1 MLQATAAVMR
11 GRRRVSF
18 FRPRTV
24 GPCRPALPPSFPSS
38 KNPPQSSLHGPD
50 PLHGVTPAGPIRE
63 SKVTIIHILVSRS
76 VRIRDLAVIATPSI
90 SDDADFALGEHDL
103 TDFVR
108 GVMLHELM
116 ALLEVV
122 GGGDVTTGVGR
133 VDLNR
138 FLRSFH
144 PPEEGLLQL
153 LAGKTRGPQ

>member
-50 PLHGVTPAGPIRE
+50 PLHGVAAVFRE
-63 SKVTIIHILVSRS
+63 SKETTITHILVSRS
-76 VRIRDLAVIATPSI
+76 VRIRDLADSVKTTF

-108 GVMLHELM
+108 GVTIHELM

-122 GGGDVTTGVGR
+122 GGHNVGGG
-133 VDLNR
+133 
-138 FLRSFH
+138 
-144 PPEEGLLQL
+144 E
-153 LAGKTRGPQ
+153 

>member
-50 PLHGVTPAGPIRE
+50 ALHGVRCRRGTVRE
-63 SKVTIIHILVSRS
+63 SKVTINHPYPCFSIRQNTRS
-76 VRIRDLAVIATPSI
+76 CRNCYHRPSI

-108 GVMLHELM
+108 GV
-116 ALLEVV
+116 ARY
-122 GGGDVTTGVGR
+122 T
-133 VDLNR
+133 N
-138 FLRSFH
+138 
-144 PPEEGLLQL
+144 
-153 LAGKTRGPQ
+153 

>member
-50 PLHGVTPAGPIRE
+50 PLHGVAVAGPVRE
-63 SKVTIIHILVSRS
+63 LKVTNTHILVSRS
-76 VRIRDLAVIATPSI
+76 VRIRDLAGNVTTT

-103 TDFVR
+103 TDFIR
-108 GVMLHELM
+108 GVTIHELM
-116 ALLEVV
+116 ALLECLAKLR
-122 GGGDVTTGVGR
+122 GG
-133 VDLNR
+133 
-138 FLRSFH
+138 
-144 PPEEGLLQL
+144 E
-153 LAGKTRGPQ
+153 

>member
-50 PLHGVTPAGPIRE
+50 ALHGVAAAGVVRE
-63 SKVTIIHILVSRS
+63 SKGTTTIIHILVSRS
-76 VRIRDLAVIATPSI
+76 VRIRDLAVIATSR

-108 GVMLHELM
+108 GVIIHELM

-122 GGGDVTTGVGR
+122 GGHNVGGG
-133 VDLNR
+133 
-138 FLRSFH
+138 
-144 PPEEGLLQL
+144 E
-153 LAGKTRGPQ
+153 

>member
-50 PLHGVTPAGPIRE
+50 PLHGVAPAGGVRE
-63 SKVTIIHILVSRS
+63 LKVTTIIILVSRS
-76 VRIRDLAVIATPSI
+76 VRIRDLAVNAITI

-108 GVMLHELM
+108 GVILHELM

-122 GGGDVTTGVGR
+122 GGDDVGDGIV
-133 VDLNR
+133 
-138 FLRSFH
+138 
-144 PPEEGLLQL
+144 Q
-153 LAGKTRGPQ
+153 

>member
-50 PLHGVTPAGPIRE
+50 PLHGVAVAGVVRE
-63 SKVTIIHILVSRS
+63 FKVTIIHILVSRS
-76 VRIRDLAVIATPSI
+76 VRIRDTAGKFTTTF

-103 TDFVR
+103 TDFAR
-108 GVMLHELM
+108 W
-116 ALLEVV
+116 A
-122 GGGDVTTGVGR
+122 
-133 VDLNR
+133 
-138 FLRSFH
+138 
-144 PPEEGLLQL
+144 
-153 LAGKTRGPQ
+153 

>member
-50 PLHGVTPAGPIRE
+50 PLHGVAVAGDVRE
-63 SKVTIIHILVSRS
+63 LKVTTTKHILVSRS
-76 VRIRDLAVIATPSI
+76 VRIRDLAPTMATPSTSI

-108 GVMLHELM
+108 GVTIHELM

-122 GGGDVTTGVGR
+122 GGHNVGGG
-133 VDLNR
+133 
-138 FLRSFH
+138 
-144 PPEEGLLQL
+144 E
-153 LAGKTRGPQ
+153 

>member
-50 PLHGVTPAGPIRE
+50 PLHGFVAAGRE
-63 SKVTIIHILVSRS
+63 SKVIIPHILVSRS
-76 VRIRDLAVIATPSI
+76 VRIRDLAAKAISSI

-108 GVMLHELM
+108 GVINHELM
-116 ALLEVV
+116 ALLECLEKLR
-122 GGGDVTTGVGR
+122 GG
-133 VDLNR
+133 
-138 FLRSFH
+138 
-144 PPEEGLLQL
+144 E
-153 LAGKTRGPQ
+153 

>member
-1 MLQATAAVMR
+1 MMLQATAAVMR

-50 PLHGVTPAGPIRE
+50 PLHGGAGVGRE
-63 SKVTIIHILVSRS
+63 SKATIIHILVSRS
-76 VRIRDLAVIATPSI
+76 VRIRDLAENATTIS

-103 TDFVR
+103 TDFLR
-108 GVMLHELM
+108 GVILHELM

-122 GGGDVTTGVGR
+122 GGDDVGGG
-133 VDLNR
+133 
-138 FLRSFH
+138 
-144 PPEEGLLQL
+144 E
-153 LAGKTRGPQ
+153 

>member
-50 PLHGVTPAGPIRE
+50 PLHGVAVVGAVRE
-63 SKVTIIHILVSRS
+63 LKVTIESNLLVSRS
-76 VRIRDLAVIATPSI
+76 VRIRDLAVNFPTSI

-108 GVMLHELM
+108 GVII
-116 ALLEVV
+116 
-122 GGGDVTTGVGR
+122 T
-133 VDLNR
+133 N
-138 FLRSFH
+138 
-144 PPEEGLLQL
+144 
-153 LAGKTRGPQ
+153 

>member
-50 PLHGVTPAGPIRE
+50 PLHGVAVAGVVRE
-63 SKVTIIHILVSRS
+63 SKVTTIHILVSRS
-76 VRIRDLAVIATPSI
+76 VRIRDLAEHATTTIII

-108 GVMLHELM
+108 GVIPHELM
-116 ALLEVV
+116 ALLECLEKLR
-122 GGGDVTTGVGR
+122 GG
-133 VDLNR
+133 
-138 FLRSFH
+138 
-144 PPEEGLLQL
+144 E
-153 LAGKTRGPQ
+153 

>member
-50 PLHGVTPAGPIRE
+50 ALHGVAGVGRE
-63 SKVTIIHILVSRS
+63 SKVTITPTIIIIHILVSRS
-76 VRIRDLAVIATPSI
+76 VRIRDLAVIATSR

-108 GVMLHELM
+108 GVTLHELM
-116 ALLEVV
+116 ALLECLEKLR
-122 GGGDVTTGVGR
+122 GG
-133 VDLNR
+133 
-138 FLRSFH
+138 
-144 PPEEGLLQL
+144 E
-153 LAGKTRGPQ
+153 

>member
-1 MLQATAAVMR
+1 MLQATAAVMH

-50 PLHGVTPAGPIRE
+50 PLHGVAAGGRE
-63 SKVTIIHILVSRS
+63 SKVTKSHILVSRS
-76 VRIRDLAVIATPSI
+76 VRIRDLAVRATTTR

-108 GVMLHELM
+108 GVIIHELM
-116 ALLEVV
+116 ALLECLEKLR
-122 GGGDVTTGVGR
+122 GG
-133 VDLNR
+133 
-138 FLRSFH
+138 
-144 PPEEGLLQL
+144 E
-153 LAGKTRGPQ
+153 

>member
-50 PLHGVTPAGPIRE
+50 PLHGAAGEVGVLRE
-63 SKVTIIHILVSRS
+63 SKPTTTSHILVSRS
-76 VRIRDLAVIATPSI
+76 VRIRDLAVNITTTSI

-108 GVMLHELM
+108 GVTQHELM
-116 ALLEVV
+116 ALLECLEKLR
-122 GGGDVTTGVGR
+122 GG
-133 VDLNR
+133 
-138 FLRSFH
+138 
-144 PPEEGLLQL
+144 E
-153 LAGKTRGPQ
+153 

>member
-18 FRPRTV
+18 FRPRTA

-50 PLHGVTPAGPIRE
+50 PLHGVAVEGVVRE
-63 SKVTIIHILVSRS
+63 SKVTTTPHILVSRS
-76 VRIRDLAVIATPSI
+76 VRIRDLAESVTTTSS

-108 GVMLHELM
+108 GVIKHELM
-116 ALLEVV
+116 ALLECLEKLR
-122 GGGDVTTGVGR
+122 GG
-133 VDLNR
+133 
-138 FLRSFH
+138 
-144 PPEEGLLQL
+144 E
-153 LAGKTRGPQ
+153 

>member
-50 PLHGVTPAGPIRE
+50 PLHGVAAAGEVRE
-63 SKVTIIHILVSRS
+63 SKPTTMSHILVSRS
-76 VRIRDLAVIATPSI
+76 VRIRDLAVSVTTTTSGGT

-108 GVMLHELM
+108 GVTIHELM

-122 GGGDVTTGVGR
+122 GGDDVGGG
-133 VDLNR
+133 
-138 FLRSFH
+138 
-144 PPEEGLLQL
+144 E
-153 LAGKTRGPQ
+153 

>member
-50 PLHGVTPAGPIRE
+50 PLHGAAAPGEVRE
-63 SKVTIIHILVSRS
+63 SKVTTPHILVSRS
-76 VRIRDLAVIATPSI
+76 VRIRDLAENGTRSR

-108 GVMLHELM
+108 GVILHELM
-116 ALLEVV
+116 ALLECLEKLR
-122 GGGDVTTGVGR
+122 GG
-133 VDLNR
+133 
-138 FLRSFH
+138 
-144 PPEEGLLQL
+144 E
-153 LAGKTRGPQ
+153 

>member
-50 PLHGVTPAGPIRE
+50 ALHGVAVAGVVRE
-63 SKVTIIHILVSRS
+63 SKVTISHILVSRS
-76 VRIRDLAVIATPSI
+76 VRIRDLAVNATTSI

-108 GVMLHELM
+108 GVINHELM
-116 ALLEVV
+116 ALLECLEKLR
-122 GGGDVTTGVGR
+122 GG
-133 VDLNR
+133 
-138 FLRSFH
+138 
-144 PPEEGLLQL
+144 E
-153 LAGKTRGPQ
+153 

>member
-50 PLHGVTPAGPIRE
+50 PLHGVPVAGEVRE
-63 SKVTIIHILVSRS
+63 SKVTTTITHILVSRS
-76 VRIRDLAVIATPSI
+76 VRIRDLAENVTTISI

-108 GVMLHELM
+108 GVINHELM

-122 GGGDVTTGVGR
+122 GGHNDGGG
-133 VDLNR
+133 
-138 FLRSFH
+138 
-144 PPEEGLLQL
+144 E
-153 LAGKTRGPQ
+153 

>member
-50 PLHGVTPAGPIRE
+50 PLHGVAFRGRE
-63 SKVTIIHILVSRS
+63 LKVTITIHILVSRS
-76 VRIRDLAVIATPSI
+76 VRIRDLAVNDIALG
-90 SDDADFALGEHDL
+90 DDADFALGEHDL

-108 GVMLHELM
+108 GVTLHELM

-122 GGGDVTTGVGR
+122 GGHNVGGG
-133 VDLNR
+133 
-138 FLRSFH
+138 
-144 PPEEGLLQL
+144 E
-153 LAGKTRGPQ
+153 

>member
-50 PLHGVTPAGPIRE
+50 PLHGVAVAGPVRE
-63 SKVTIIHILVSRS
+63 LKATKSHILVSRS
-76 VRIRDLAVIATPSI
+76 VRIRDLAVKATTPSI

-108 GVMLHELM
+108 GVTIHELM
-116 ALLEVV
+116 ALLECLEKLR
-122 GGGDVTTGVGR
+122 GG
-133 VDLNR
+133 
-138 FLRSFH
+138 
-144 PPEEGLLQL
+144 E
-153 LAGKTRGPQ
+153 

>member
-50 PLHGVTPAGPIRE
+50 PLHGVAVAGDVRE
-63 SKVTIIHILVSRS
+63 LKVTTTKHILVSRS
-76 VRIRDLAVIATPSI
+76 VRIRDLAVTATTIST

-108 GVMLHELM
+108 GVTMHELM
-116 ALLEVV
+116 ALPECLEKLR
-122 GGGDVTTGVGR
+122 GG
-133 VDLNR
+133 
-138 FLRSFH
+138 
-144 PPEEGLLQL
+144 E
-153 LAGKTRGPQ
+153 

>member
-50 PLHGVTPAGPIRE
+50 PLHGVAVRE
-63 SKVTIIHILVSRS
+63 FKVTTPHILVSRS
-76 VRIRDLAVIATPSI
+76 VRIRDLAESANISI

-108 GVMLHELM
+108 GVTNHELM

-122 GGGDVTTGVGR
+122 GGHNVGGG
-133 VDLNR
+133 
-138 FLRSFH
+138 
-144 PPEEGLLQL
+144 E
-153 LAGKTRGPQ
+153 

>member
-50 PLHGVTPAGPIRE
+50 PLHGVAVAGVVRE
-63 SKVTIIHILVSRS
+63 SKVTTTHILVSRS
-76 VRIRDLAVIATPSI
+76 VRIRDLAENAII
-90 SDDADFALGEHDL
+90 SLRDDADFALGEHDL

-108 GVMLHELM
+108 GVTPHELM
-116 ALLEVV
+116 ALLECLEKLR
-122 GGGDVTTGVGR
+122 GG
-133 VDLNR
+133 
-138 FLRSFH
+138 
-144 PPEEGLLQL
+144 E
-153 LAGKTRGPQ
+153 

>member
-50 PLHGVTPAGPIRE
+50 PLHGVAAAGGVRE
-63 SKVTIIHILVSRS
+63 LKVTTITSIILVSRS
-76 VRIRDLAVIATPSI
+76 VRIRDLAVSAPRSISI

-108 GVMLHELM
+108 GVI
-116 ALLEVV
+116 
-122 GGGDVTTGVGR
+122 
-133 VDLNR
+133 
-138 FLRSFH
+138 
-144 PPEEGLLQL
+144 
-153 LAGKTRGPQ
+153 